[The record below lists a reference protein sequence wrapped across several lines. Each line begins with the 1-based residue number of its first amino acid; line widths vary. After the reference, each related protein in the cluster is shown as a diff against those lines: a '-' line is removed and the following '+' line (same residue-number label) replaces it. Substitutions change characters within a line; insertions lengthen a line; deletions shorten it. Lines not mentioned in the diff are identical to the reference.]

1 MKRKE
6 KKRKY
11 QVKRTVI
18 ASFYGN
24 QETFSLDQSLRSYD
38 YVIVV
43 FNDAKG
49 WNDIIAL
56 GSCGNIVI

>member
-6 KKRKY
+6 KKKY
-11 QVKRTVI
+11 QVKRSVI
-18 ASFYGN
+18 ASFHGKHG
-24 QETFSLDQSLRSYD
+24 TFSLDQSLRSYD